1 MATTFTNAIANGV
14 GTAETVVYTATEKA
28 IVIGCSVSNLLSTTV
43 PFTIKTRRAGVDTF
57 VHKNKRIDAGDPYEL
72 MRGNK
77 LVLLPGDSLVVSA
90 MIAQS
95 LDVIFSILQGV
106 E

>member
-28 IVIGCSVSNLLSTTV
+28 IIIGCSVSNLLSTTV